1 MSTAQ
6 VLYQQ
11 YKALPKRYQKEL
23 KQLIEGDESEVF
35 DDISMPAIMGAI
47 EDVKLIRAG
56 KLKTRPISE
65 LFKELRD
72 EKI

>member
-23 KQLIEGDESEVF
+23 KQLIEEDESEVIQINLPEF
-35 DDISMPAIMGAI
+35 KKAVRQ
-47 EDVKLIRAG
+47 VKLFREG
-56 KLKTRPISE
+56 KVKTTPAREFLAELK
-65 LFKELRD
+65 KEFAL
-72 EKI
+72 

>member
-23 KQLIEGDESEVF
+23 KQLIEEDESEVF